1 MDEDYPASLAEF
13 EARFRTDAACLEY
26 MAKLRWRGG
35 FVCPRCG
42 QSESWQTRRGLW
54 HCRHC
59 GAQTSVTAGTI
70 FHGSRKPLVLW
81 FRAMWHVTSQKYGA
95 NALGLNRTLN
105 LGSYETAWQWLH
117 KLRRAMVRPGRDQ
130 LVGPVQV
137 DESYVGGRKK
147 PGKRGRGAEGKAIV
161 AIAVE
166 DRGQEGIGRIRLAHV
181 VDASNE
187 ALGEFVSTMV
197 AEGSVVKTDD
207 WSGYLTLPS
216 LGYERVIA
224 APQNLVLPHLVAS
237 LLKRWLLGT
246 YQGAVKPTHL
256 AYYLDEFT
264 FRFNRR
270 TSRSR
275 GKLFYRLVQQALAVD
290 PVTERDIKA
299 SIPAGP
305 DDDFDDLEAWGDDH
319 NM

>member
-1 MDEDYPASLAEF
+1 MDEDYPRSLNEF
-13 EARFRTDAACLEY
+13 ESRFRSDAACIDYL
-26 MAKLRWRGG
+26 AKVRWPSG

-42 QSESWQTRRGLW
+42 QSDSWQTSRGLW
-54 HCRHC
+54 HCRRC
-59 GAQTSVTAGTI
+59 AAQTSVTAGTI

-81 FRAMWHVTSQKYGA
+81 FRVMWHITSQKYGA
-95 NALGLNRTLN
+95 NALGLNRALN

-117 KLRRAMVRPGRDQ
+117 KLRRAMVRSGRDQ
-130 LVGPVQV
+130 LAGPVQV

-161 AIAVE
+161 AMAVE
-166 DRGQEGIGRIRLAHV
+166 DKGPEGIGRIRLGHV
-181 VDASNE
+181 SDASNE
-187 ALGEFVSTMV
+187 ALGGFVSTMV
-197 AEGSVVKTDD
+197 AKGSVIMTDN

-216 LGYERVIA
+216 LGYKRVIA
-224 APQNLVLPHLVAS
+224 ASEDLVLPHLVAS

-275 GKLFYRLVQQALAVD
+275 GKLFYRLVQQALMAD
-290 PVTERDIKA
+290 PVTEQDLKA
-299 SIPAGP
+299 PIPTSP
-305 DDDFDDLEAWGDDH
+305 DEDFDDLEAWDDDH

>member
-1 MDEDYPASLAEF
+1 MAEDYPTTLAEF
-13 EARFRTDAACLEY
+13 ESRFRTETACLEY
-26 MAKLRWRGG
+26 MTKLRWPDG

-42 QSESWQTRRGLW
+42 CSDSWQTSRGLW
-54 HCRHC
+54 HCRRC
-59 GAQTSVTAGTI
+59 SAQTSVTAGTI

-81 FRAMWHVTSQKYGA
+81 FRAMWHITSQKYGA
-95 NALGLNRTLN
+95 NALGLNRALN

-137 DESYVGGRKK
+137 DESYVGGRNK

-166 DRGQEGIGRIRLAHV
+166 DRGQQGAGRVRLAHV
-181 VDASNE
+181 AEASNE
-187 ALGEFVSTMV
+187 ALGGFVSAMV
-197 AEGSVVKTDD
+197 AKGGLVKTDD
-207 WSGYLTLPS
+207 WSGYLALPS
-216 LGYERVIA
+216 LGYERVVA
-224 APQNLVLPHLVAS
+224 APDKLVLPHLIAS

-264 FRFNRR
+264 FHFNRR

-290 PVTERDIKA
+290 PVPENNLKAPCPTE
-299 SIPAGP
+299 PN
-305 DDDFDDLEAWGDDH
+305 DDFDDLEAWDDDH